1 MMQQVNLL
9 SEDLEPH
16 VEPLTLRQLAMGW
29 GAVVGVLLLVSAW
42 QGFGLW
48 RLADE
53 LGLTPDELQK
63 QLDELGIRVQS
74 TTTPLTEAEV
84 RTEPQ
89 PELVR
94 EVAALRDEFRLQ
106 SRLIDVVE
114 DYENADDGGFSGF
127 LTDLASQPVE
137 GLALDRIE
145 LTRGGS
151 HILLSGETEAP
162 VHVPQLLKR
171 LADGDSFRG
180 HRFDAFRLQA
190 EDTGLLRFDIVGP
203 AEENRG

>member
-16 VEPLTLRQLAMGW
+16 VEPLTLGQLAVGW
-29 GAVVGVLLLVSAW
+29 GALVGMLLLVSAW

-53 LGLTPDELQK
+53 RAERAAELSALARRNADLQ
-63 QLDELGIRVQS
+63 
-74 TTTPLTEAEV
+74 AEV

-106 SRLIDVVE
+106 SRLVDVVE
-114 DYENADDGGFSGF
+114 DYEHADDGGFSGF
-127 LTDLASQPVE
+127 LTDLASRPVE

-151 HILLSGETEAP
+151 HIRLSGETEAP

-171 LADGDSFRG
+171 LADGESFRG
-180 HRFDAFRLQA
+180 HRFDEFRLQA

>member
-53 LGLTPDELQK
+53 RTERAAELSVLAQRNAD
-63 QLDELGIRVQS
+63 L
-74 TTTPLTEAEV
+74 EAEV